1 MPLPNVYVI
10 SAIIESYL
18 TLKKDDWNFENKD
31 TGKLNLS
38 SLGAKPATKV
48 DNCKKILEKIS
59 ADELDI
65 DDWIKLV
72 CMLHDAEIIE
82 KQTHDNRFW
91 FTKTFIVNSPML
103 LDTLRAIRSYILT
116 SLKDFPEYQEK
127 LQAVINWQEKSEG
140 DVTRLRDHRNKHK
153 LSEIDT
159 AQDKLDKIN
168 TILSALD
175 YPPVLEDLR
184 QDYKSFYKS
193 KILPLDPEAKKLHE
207 DTFDDFVKNVYSQA
221 RTLPLCKKLL
231 HAIHSARAAANEAPV
246 ISPQPDTTMQFI
258 NPIQNEVAIVTT
270 PTVAPKPEVVQK
282 REVLQQP
289 ETASIPEENVEVEA
303 EAAPAPKKSRPPKPV
318 RAEPVRRSARLQYKS
333 AASSDHSP
341 LKANSAFSSKPST
354 HRTKSTKVTFVSN
367 EEPPQRSNRYKN
379 H

>member
-48 DNCKKILEKIS
+48 DSCKKILEKIS
-59 ADELDI
+59 GDELGI
-65 DDWIKLV
+65 DDWIKLA
-72 CMLHDAEIIE
+72 CMLHDAEITE

-91 FTKTFIVNSPML
+91 FTKTFIVNSPLL

-231 HAIHSARAAANEAPV
+231 HAIHSARVAANEAPA
-246 ISPQPDTTMQFI
+246 ISPQPDTTIQFT
-258 NPIQNEVAIVTT
+258 NPIQNEVAIVTA
-270 PTVAPKPEVVQK
+270 PTLANPVAPQPEVA
-282 REVLQQP
+282 QQP
-289 ETASIPEENVEVEA
+289 EAASIPEENVEA
-303 EAAPAPKKSRPPKPV
+303 KAAPAPKKSRPPKPAH
-318 RAEPVRRSARLQYKS
+318 AEPVRRSARLQYKS
-333 AASSDHSP
+333 ATSSDHSP

-354 HRTKSTKVTFVSN
+354 HRTKPTKVTFVSN